1 MKNYYEI
8 LGVSKDA
15 TAEEIKKSYRKL
27 SLQYH
32 PDKNPNGEEKFKEIS
47 EAYNIL
53 GDTEK
58 KKQYDMGGSSFNDM
72 FSGQGD
78 PFDIFEKFFGN
89 QGFQRRSRQRK
100 GADIRIKMN
109 VTLEDCY
116 FDDVNSAFGEGL
128 EPVAI
133 AKLRKMMIRRAG
145 LS

>member
-32 PDKNPNGEEKFKEIS
+32 PDKNPEGEEKFKEIS

-53 GDTEK
+53 GDPEK
-58 KKQYDMGGSSFNDM
+58 KTQYDVGGSSFNDM

-89 QGFQRRSRQRK
+89 QGFQRRS
-100 GADIRIKMN
+100 IYNI
-109 VTLEDCY
+109 
-116 FDDVNSAFGEGL
+116 
-128 EPVAI
+128 
-133 AKLRKMMIRRAG
+133 
-145 LS
+145 